1 MGLSEWFGGDIVVA
15 VVVVVGG
22 GDGGRQLG
30 RAREVSGDGGAGRR
44 CIGAVSVLFLL
55 QLLCSFDGACLTSAS
70 YPARLLVVRGWGW
83 WWQLVVMVK
92 GSWYGERESAD
103 YAPVMSRQLLA

>member
-1 MGLSEWFGGDIVVA
+1 M
-15 VVVVVGG
+15 
-22 GDGGRQLG
+22 
-30 RAREVSGDGGAGRR
+30 
-44 CIGAVSVLFLL
+44 LFLL

-70 YPARLLVVRGWGW
+70 YPARLLVVRGWWW

-103 YAPVMSRQLLA
+103 YAPVMSRQLLERSARGARLVTTRPVGS